1 MSWIPLAASALGGLA
16 SFFGSRRSA
25 RAQEKMMREA
35 MAHQERMRAEYL
47 VKEEER
53 FKAIKDLLGET
64 ANPFLED
71 SRRISRNMA
80 NELERHERD
89 RINLQDLVNNPVV
102 KSIQEQTEQRMRPM
116 MARMGLYGS
125 SVGNDMAANAVYNN
139 GLNTV
144 SQLTDMHNKTRE
156 SIASSGASALSQ
168 TQKMPQAFASGISS
182 LANTQSNALGNV
194 ETGYERNMAGFGQN
208 RADVQGQ
215 KWKEYGNI
223 MSNTIGNVA
232 NDYLDKKLYGGR
244 FQDALLKQMRGKGV
258 Y

>member
-1 MSWIPLAASALGGLA
+1 MSWLPLVATALGGVA
-16 SFFGSRRSA
+16 SYYGSRSSA

-35 MAHQERMRAEYL
+35 MAHQEKMRAEYI
-47 VKEEER
+47 KNEESRSEQIR
-53 FKAIKDLLGET
+53 KLLGDY
-64 ANPFLED
+64 ASPFYED
-71 SRRISRNMA
+71 SKKISRNMA
-80 NELERHERD
+80 NELEGHERD
-89 RINLQDLVNNPVV
+89 RLNPQDLVNHPVV

-144 SQLTDMHNKTRE
+144 SQLTDMHNKTRD

-168 TQKMPQAFASGISS
+168 TQKMPEAFASGVSS
-182 LANTQSNALGNV
+182 LANTQANALGNV

-215 KWKEYGNI
+215 KYKEYGNLA
-223 MSNTIGNVA
+223 SSTIGNVT
-232 NDYLDKKLYGGR
+232 NDYLDKKMYGGR
-244 FQDALLKQMRGKGV
+244 FQDALLKQMKGGIH
-258 Y
+258 